1 MKAWRIA
8 AGAQIEGLKFA
19 DEKPRALGAHDV
31 RVRAAAASLNFRDL
45 MIING
50 WYPLVGKEPIIPGSD
65 ASGEVIE
72 AGSAV
77 TRFRVG
83 DRVATSFFP
92 DWIEGR
98 PSRAKLATALGGGSP
113 GVLAQELVLD
123 ENALVKSPAH
133 LDAAQAAT
141 LSCAG
146 VTAWNALFVGGQI
159 KPGDTVVLLGTGGV
173 SIWALQLAK
182 AAGARVIITSS
193 SDEKLARARSLG
205 ADDTVNYRT
214 TPDWDNEVLRLTGGV
229 GADLVVEVGGSKTVQ
244 KSISSSRLGG
254 TVAIIGAVS
263 GPGAALEPMSL
274 IASSTRLQGIYV
286 GSRQMHEDL
295 ARFVE
300 VAGIRPVVDSIF
312 PFEELPQACRHFG
325 GGKHFG
331 KVVVSIA
338 P

>member
-229 GADLVVEVGGSKTVQ
+229 AAGHLCRQPADA
-244 KSISSSRLGG
+244 R
-254 TVAIIGAVS
+254 
-263 GPGAALEPMSL
+263 GPGALRRGCGHPPGRRQHLSLRGTAAGLPSLRGRQAL
-274 IASSTRLQGIYV
+274 RQGR
-286 GSRQMHEDL
+286 RQHRAL
-295 ARFVE
+295 T
-300 VAGIRPVVDSIF
+300 VALRPG
-312 PFEELPQACRHFG
+312 PPAAHP
-325 GGKHFG
+325 
-331 KVVVSIA
+331 A
-338 P
+338 